1 MMSYVDKSRLNKIQ
15 SDSQKKVV
23 LNVNIKSFI
32 NLNKFL
38 VKIIFNFYFNV
49 II

>member
-23 LNVNIKSFI
+23 LNQYQ
-32 NLNKFL
+32 KF
-38 VKIIFNFYFNV
+38 YQSE
-49 II
+49 